1 LLREPRA
8 ARARGGRALPVP
20 DHPDAPDRPKAGT
33 LERWALDYVASTT
46 LATKLA
52 PPPPPTRAEARR
64 ADPEPPRPTRVRG
77 PGRPAELRVVGRVKL
92 PRGPAAARDPRAR
105 AHLLHTFHH
114 HELQAAELM
123 AAALAAFPEAP
134 WAFRMGLLRVFHD
147 EVRHMALYREHLA
160 RLGFT
165 VGDFPVRDWFWEKL
179 GGLPTPLAFVA
190 ALGVGFEGGNL
201 DHCARFAAELDAVG
215 DGPGAAIVR
224 QVGEEE
230 IMHVRFGLA
239 WFARFSGRP
248 LVELAQLR
256 AALPPPL
263 TPSVMRGPSLNRA
276 ARLRAGYTEGVLDEL
291 ERFTA
296 EHPTRLP
303 SPAARA

>member
-1 LLREPRA
+1 MADAQDTPR
-8 ARARGGRALPVP
+8 
-20 DHPDAPDRPKAGT
+20 AGT
-33 LERWALDYVASTT
+33 LERWALDYVT
-46 LATKLA
+46 ATSLSAKLA

-64 ADPEPPRPTRVRG
+64 ADPEEPRRVPLCAQR
-77 PGRPAELRVVGRVKL
+77 PGRPAELRVVARVKV
-92 PRGPAAARDPRAR
+92 PRGPSAAREPRAR

-123 AAALAAFPEAP
+123 AAALAAFPDAP
-134 WAFRMGLLRVFHD
+134 WAFRVGLLRVFHD
-147 EVRHMALYREHLA
+147 EVRHMALYREHLG
-160 RLGFT
+160 RLGFG
-165 VGDFPVRDWFWEKL
+165 VGDFPVRDWFWERL
-179 GGLPTPLAFVA
+179 GAVPTPLAFVA

-215 DGPGAAIVR
+215 DARGAAIVR

-248 LVELAQLR
+248 LVELAQLG
-256 AALPPPL
+256 AALPHPL
-263 TPSVMRGPSLNRA
+263 TPSVMRGPSLNRP
-276 ARLRAGYTEGVLDEL
+276 ARLRAGYTEHVLDEL
-291 ERFTA
+291 ERFAA

-303 SPAARA
+303 SPAVRG